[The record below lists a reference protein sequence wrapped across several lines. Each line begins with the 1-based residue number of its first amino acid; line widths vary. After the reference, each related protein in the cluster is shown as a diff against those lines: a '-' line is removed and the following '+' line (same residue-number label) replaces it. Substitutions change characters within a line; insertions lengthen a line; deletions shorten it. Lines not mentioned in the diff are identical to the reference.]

1 MKAKRNWI
9 YLLLMGT
16 VLLLGCTNLDAQ
28 KNMAKHNLINDGGFQ
43 TATLAGGCYWC
54 MDAPFEKVP
63 GVIKAVS
70 GFAGGHVK
78 NPTYEEV
85 STGTTGAVEA
95 VQVIFDPAVISY
107 SEILD
112 IYWRQFDPTDKG
124 GSFYDRGSQYESAIF
139 YHNQTQKDLA
149 ELSKSQL
156 SRSGLFDK
164 PIVTKIEKYTA
175 FYPATQDQQ
184 HYYKKNSV
192 HYEQYRIASG
202 RDRYIKSVWGND
214 ASKYKK
220 PSQEQIKKEL
230 TPLQYQVT
238 QKSATERPFD
248 NKYWNNKQEGIYVDV
263 VTGEPLFSSNNKFES
278 GCGWPSFTQPINPG
292 ELIKKEDNSYGMKRV
307 EVRSKIG
314 DSHLGHVFDDGPGP
328 DHLRYCINS
337 ASLKFIPIQDMEK
350 EGYGKY
356 LYLFKE
362 PKDKK

>member
-1 MKAKRNWI
+1 MKIKWLFLITSA
-9 YLLLMGT
+9 
-16 VLLLGCTNLDAQ
+16 VLFLGCNNIDAQ
-28 KNMAKHNLINDGGFQ
+28 KKMTEKNLINNGSFH

-54 MDAPFEKVP
+54 MDAPFEKTP
-63 GVIKAVS
+63 GVIKVVS

-85 STGTTGAVEA
+85 STGKTGAVEA

-149 ELSKSQL
+149 ELSKARL

-175 FYPATQDQQ
+175 FYPASQDQQ
-184 HYYKKNSV
+184 HYYKKSPI
-192 HYEQYRIASG
+192 HYKQYRMASG
-202 RDRYIKSVWGND
+202 RDRFIKNVWGNETG
-214 ASKYKK
+214 KYKK
-220 PSQEQIKKEL
+220 PSQQKLKKVL
-230 TPLQYQVT
+230 TPLQYLVT
-238 QKSATERPFD
+238 QESATERPFD

-263 VTGEPLFSSNNKFES
+263 VTGEPLFSSNDKFSS

-292 ELIKKEDNSYGMKRV
+292 ELVKKEDTSIGMKRV

-337 ASLKFIPIQDMEK
+337 ASLRFIPVQEMEK
-350 EGYGKY
+350 ECYGKY

-362 PKDKK
+362 EKK